1 MRLAEDTKRE
11 LVEALLRLNKISKN
25 KAALSLDLKRQNL
38 YAWLKGIDTAISN
51 TKKLELLAL
60 LGVRNGELADD
71 QIHRWCI
78 TNLED
83 ARLVISILTSQMS
96 APQHLSILNIWP
108 DNNSDAV
115 LRLTTNDH
123 HHVYLLLYYPLQD
136 SVPPQINATT
146 LGLGESMQSMVRLTK
161 EQWTSWLKPDE
172 ISLGTVA
179 HIVDHEIQCNF
190 PPEELE
196 SLDTDQQADDD
207 YYIGLGNQEPPK
219 PTPEQLAVWSELLE
233 RALRSGKS
241 FEQSLHMTKIAL
253 NLYQP
258 NEKKFMP

>member
-1 MRLAEDTKRE
+1 MRLDEDTKRS
-11 LVEALLRLNKISKN
+11 LVEALLRLNKFSKN

-38 YAWLKGIDTAISN
+38 YAWLKGVDTAISN

-78 TNLED
+78 TDLEEV
-83 ARLVISILTSQMS
+83 RSVISILTSQMS
-96 APQHLSILNIWP
+96 APQHLSILNVWP
-108 DNNSDAV
+108 DNHSDAV

-136 SVPPQINATT
+136 SAPPQINATT
-146 LGLGESMQSMVRLTK
+146 LGIGESMQSMVCLTK
-161 EQWTSWLKPDE
+161 EQWASWLKPDE
-172 ISLGTVA
+172 VSLSTVA
-179 HIVDHEIQCNF
+179 RIVDHEIQFNL
-190 PPEELE
+190 PPTELE

-207 YYIGLGNQEPPK
+207 YYISLTDQEPPK

-233 RALRSGKS
+233 RALRSGRS
-241 FEQSLHMTKIAL
+241 FEQAIHMTRIAL

-258 NEKKFMP
+258 NEKRFMP